1 MVDYRNGPLMAV
13 GSKVPVLHLFHVTS
27 ELKVLKVLKGHAG
40 SIRAVLICEDR
51 DLVITGS
58 FDSSIR

>member
-1 MVDYRNGPLMAV
+1 MAV

>member
-1 MVDYRNGPLMAV
+1 MAV
-13 GSKVPVLHLFHVTS
+13 GSKVPVLHLFYVMS
-27 ELKVLKVLKGHAG
+27 ELKVLKVLKGHVG